1 MKTENNNNFFY
12 FLMLLAMIGWG
23 MSWVSVKILGR
34 YIDEYEMILFRFGIT
49 AVTMIPIILWE
60 KHSFRIDL
68 RSFGIVLLA
77 SLSFFAYMK
86 FFFLGVKLG
95 TASLGGAFV
104 TTMIPIITFI
114 LLALLGTKKV
124 TRRELGALLLGGVG
138 VMTIL
143 GVWNKTLDE
152 ILVIYNLYFILAAF
166 LWALLTVISSYNQRL
181 SALVFTFYLYAV
193 TVVLDLLFFVNP
205 SAIQMQTF
213 DAVFWLHIG
222 LISLLSTTFANTIY
236 FIGIEKLGAGAVS
249 SFVFLVPFAAIGLS
263 ILFLGEKISLW
274 VILGTAMTLL
284 AVKILNRITFTKSTG
299 KPLKT

>member
-49 AVTMIPIILWE
+49 AISMIPIILWM

-68 RSFGIVLLA
+68 RSFSIVLLA

-152 ILVIYNLYFILAAF
+152 ILVIYNLYFVLAAF

-181 SALVFTFYLYAV
+181 SALVFTFYLYGV

-263 ILFLGEKISLW
+263 VLFLDEKISLW
-274 VILGTAMTLL
+274 MLVGTVMTLF
-284 AVKILNRITFTKSTG
+284 AVKILNHITFKN
-299 KPLKT
+299 

>member
-1 MKTENNNNFFY
+1 MKTENNNFFY
-12 FLMLLAMIGWG
+12 FLMFLAMIGWG

-49 AVTMIPIILWE
+49 AMSMIPIILWM

-68 RSFGIVLLA
+68 QSFGIVLLA

-152 ILVIYNLYFILAAF
+152 ILVIYNLYFVLAAF

-213 DAVFWLHIG
+213 DATFWLHIG

-263 ILFLGEKISLW
+263 VLFLDEKISLW
-274 VILGTAMTLL
+274 MLVGTVMTLF
-284 AVKILNRITFTKSTG
+284 AVKILNHITFKN
-299 KPLKT
+299 

>member
-1 MKTENNNNFFY
+1 
-12 FLMLLAMIGWG
+12 MIGWG

-49 AVTMIPIILWE
+49 AMSMIPIILWM

-152 ILVIYNLYFILAAF
+152 ILVIHNLYFVLAAF
-166 LWALLTVISSYNQRL
+166 LWALLTVISSYNKRL
-181 SALVFTFYLYAV
+181 SALVFTFYLYVV
-193 TVVLDLLFFVNP
+193 TVVLDLLFFVDP
-205 SAIQMQTF
+205 SAIQIQTF
-213 DAVFWLHIG
+213 DATFWLHIG
-222 LISLLSTTFANTIY
+222 IISLLSTTFANTIY
-236 FIGIEKLGAGAVS
+236 VIGIEKLGAGAVS
-249 SFVFLVPFAAIGLS
+249 SFVF
-263 ILFLGEKISLW
+263 
-274 VILGTAMTLL
+274 
-284 AVKILNRITFTKSTG
+284 
-299 KPLKT
+299 

>member
-1 MKTENNNNFFY
+1 MKTENNNFFY
-12 FLMLLAMIGWG
+12 FLMFLAMIGWG

-49 AVTMIPIILWE
+49 AMSMIPIILWM

-143 GVWNKTLDE
+143 GIWNKTLDE
-152 ILVIYNLYFILAAF
+152 ILVIYNLYFVLAAF

-181 SALVFTFYLYAV
+181 SALVFTFYLYGV
-193 TVVLDLLFFVNP
+193 TVVLDLLFFVDP
-205 SAIQMQTF
+205 SAIQIQTF
-213 DAVFWLHIG
+213 DATFWLHIG

-263 ILFLGEKISLW
+263 VLFLDEKISLW
-274 VILGTAMTLL
+274 MIVGTLMTLF
-284 AVKILNRITFTKSTG
+284 AVKILNHITFKN
-299 KPLKT
+299 

>member
-1 MKTENNNNFFY
+1 MKTENNNFFY

-104 TTMIPIITFI
+104 TTMIPIITFV

-124 TRRELGALLLGGVG
+124 TRRELGALLMGGVG

-143 GVWNKTLDE
+143 GIWNKTLDE

-213 DAVFWLHIG
+213 DATFWLHIG

-274 VILGTAMTLL
+274 VIVGTAMTLL

>member
-1 MKTENNNNFFY
+1 MKTANNNFFY

-49 AVTMIPIILWE
+49 AVTMVPIILLM

-68 RSFGIVLLA
+68 KSFWVVLAA

-86 FFFLGVKLG
+86 YFFLGVKLG

-104 TTMIPIITFI
+104 TTMIPIITFV
-114 LLALLGTKKV
+114 LLALMGARQI

-143 GVWNKTLDE
+143 GVWEKSLAE
-152 ILVIYNLYFILAAF
+152 ILVIQNLYFVLAAF
-166 LWALLTVISSYNQRL
+166 LWATLTIISAKNRSV
-181 SALVFTFYLYAV
+181 SPLVFTFYLYV
-193 TVVLDLLFFVNP
+193 ITVALDLLFFVDL
-205 SAIQMQTF
+205 SAIKMAAF
-213 DAVFWLHIG
+213 DGTFWLHIG
-222 LISLLSTTFANTIY
+222 LIALLSTTFANTVY
-236 FIGIEKLGAGAVS
+236 FVGIEKLGAGEVS

-263 ILFLGEKISLW
+263 VLFLDEKISLW
-274 VILGTAMTLL
+274 MIVGTVMTLA
-284 AVKILNRITFTKSTG
+284 AVKILNNIKLGKS
-299 KPLKT
+299 KKI

>member
-1 MKTENNNNFFY
+1 
-12 FLMLLAMIGWG
+12 MLLAMIGWG

-49 AVTMIPIILWE
+49 AVTMIPIILWM
-60 KHSFRIDL
+60 KHSFKIDL
-68 RSFGIVLLA
+68 RSFGVVLLA

-86 FFFLGVKLG
+86 YFFLGVKLG

-104 TTMIPIITFI
+104 TTMIPILTFI

-143 GVWNKTLDE
+143 GVWNKTLNE
-152 ILVIYNLYFILAAF
+152 ILVIYNLYFVLAAF

-181 SALVFTFYLYAV
+181 SALVFTFYLYVV
-193 TVVLDLLFFVNP
+193 TVLIDLLFFVDL
-205 SAIQMQTF
+205 SAIQTQTF
-213 DAVFWLHIG
+213 DATFWLHIG

-263 ILFLGEKISLW
+263 ILFLDEKISLW
-274 VILGTAMTLL
+274 MIVGTVMTLL
-284 AVKILNRITFTKSTG
+284 AVKILNNIKFG
-299 KPLKT
+299 K